1 MKGRYFFGAW
11 LDIVTHQGEKT
22 ARAWKGENW
31 ELKLMLELELDS
43 DSKNKGFS
51 GLLKEIEHEYN
62 RRNGETRSAG
72 VFAVWV
78 HWMITLFDST
88 LFSSTVAVSPWSM
101 GHMRIQAS
109 VGKQG

>member
-51 GLLKEIEHEYN
+51 GLLKEIEHGYN
-62 RRNGETRSAG
+62 WRNGETRSAG
-72 VFAVWV
+72 VL
-78 HWMITLFDST
+78 LFGFT
-88 LFSSTVAVSPWSM
+88 
-101 GHMRIQAS
+101 G
-109 VGKQG
+109 